1 MKKIWKAWIGI
12 VLMGIG
18 ITTAIEL
25 SNFWMLLIFA
35 FGLGLFLLDRKKVNE
50 NEKHKQIIQVTFW
63 MILIMTAKDL
73 VSFFFS

>member
-1 MKKIWKAWIGI
+1 MKQIWKAWIGI

-25 SNFWMLLIFA
+25 SNFWMLLVFA
-35 FGLGLFLLDRKKVNE
+35 FGLGLFLLDRNKVNE

>member
-25 SNFWMLLIFA
+25 SNFWMLLVFA
-35 FGLGLFLLDRKKVNE
+35 FGLGLFLLDRNKVNE

>member
-1 MKKIWKAWIGI
+1 MKQIWKAWIGI

-25 SNFWMLLIFA
+25 SNFWMLLIVA
-35 FGLGLFLLDRKKVNE
+35 LGLGLFLLDRKKVNE

-63 MILIMTAKDL
+63 IILIMTAKDL
-73 VSFFFS
+73 VSLYF

>member
-25 SNFWMLLIFA
+25 SNFWMLLIVA
-35 FGLGLFLLDRKKVNE
+35 LGLGLFLLDRKKVNE

-63 MILIMTAKDL
+63 VILIMTAKDL
-73 VSFFFS
+73 VSLYF